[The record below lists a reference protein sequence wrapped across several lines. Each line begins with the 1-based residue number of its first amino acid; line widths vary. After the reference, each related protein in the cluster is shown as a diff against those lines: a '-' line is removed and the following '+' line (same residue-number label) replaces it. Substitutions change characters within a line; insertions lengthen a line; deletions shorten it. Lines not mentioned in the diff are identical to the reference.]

1 MHEDDRLIR
10 RMQAG
15 DPDAAEALVQRYY
28 DDILRYCQWH
38 APHSALAEDATQE
51 TFLKFIRYLD
61 RYKQRGHCRAFLYQI
76 ARHTCIDM
84 ARRHYLHDAPLEE
97 APEPVFEDAA
107 LSEAQSQ
114 DALRDMVAHLPET
127 QREIVLL
134 RFAQSLTL
142 REIAEVT
149 ALPLRTVQSRLRA
162 ALKHL
167 RTIYEKGEEQ

>member
-1 MHEDDRLIR
+1 
-10 RMQAG
+10 
-15 DPDAAEALVQRYY
+15 
-28 DDILRYCQWH
+28 
-38 APHSALAEDATQE
+38 
-51 TFLKFIRYLD
+51 
-61 RYKQRGHCRAFLYQI
+61 
-76 ARHTCIDM
+76 
-84 ARRHYLHDAPLEE
+84 
-97 APEPVFEDAA
+97 
-107 LSEAQSQ
+107 
-114 DALRDMVAHLPET
+114 MVAHLPET

>member
-1 MHEDDRLIR
+1 MHDDDHLIR
-10 RMQAG
+10 RMQDG
-15 DPDAAEALVQRYY
+15 DAEAAEALVNRYY
-28 DDILRYCQWH
+28 EDIVRYCRWH
-38 APHSALAEDATQE
+38 APQPTLAEDAAQE

-84 ARRHYLHDAPLEE
+84 ARRHYLHDAPLDE
-97 APEPVFEDAA
+97 APEPVYDDAA
-107 LSEAQSQ
+107 LTELQARES
-114 DALRDMVAHLPET
+114 LRDMVAQLPET

-134 RFAQSLTL
+134 RFGQSLTL

-162 ALKHL
+162 ALKRL
-167 RTIYEKGEEQ
+167 RTIYEKGEER